1 MEEMDEKIGYLRKE
15 MSEKGL
21 DKILMTSPSNLT
33 YITGM
38 NDLSGFL
45 FISEDSWEILV
56 TKFYRYAFKNVSRA
70 IVFSER
76 KEMMKE
82 VEKRLEEGFVCDR
95 ELGLDN
101 LEDTTDILEDMRKV
115 KQHFEIERIKESCRI
130 NDEVF
135 SKLLKKFKTGMTE
148 WELVKAIDSGF
159 RKRNCYNSFDTLV
172 HSNNLIPHREP
183 EERNITRGDLVI
195 ADMGCRFKNYCSDMT
210 RVLPNDIKGE
220 RRKLLEDLLEIQE
233 FALSLIR
240 PDLEVSELC
249 RAVLEKV
256 EDRGYSTENDFLH
269 SLGHGIGVEI
279 HEKPSISTDS
289 DHVLE
294 KGNVFTIEPGLYVE
308 NVGGARIE
316 DIILVDSE
324 GYKVLSKSKKRF

>member
-1 MEEMDEKIGYLRKE
+1 METIDKKICFVRKK
-15 MSEKGL
+15 MHEKGVERL
-21 DKILMTSPSNLT
+21 LVTSPSNLT

-38 NDLSGFL
+38 ADVSGFL
-45 FISEDSWEILV
+45 FITKESWEILV
-56 TKFYRYAFKNVSRA
+56 SKFYRYAFKNVSRA
-70 IVFSER
+70 VVFSER
-76 KEMMKE
+76 KEMIEE

-101 LEDTTDILEDMRKV
+101 LEDTTDILEDIRKV
-115 KQHFEIERIKESCRI
+115 KRGFEIERIKESCRI

-135 SKLLKKFKTGMTE
+135 SELLKKFKTGMTE
-148 WELVKAIDSGF
+148 WDLVKEIDSGF

-183 EERNITRGDLVI
+183 EEREIGIEDIVI
-195 ADMGCRFKNYCSDMT
+195 VDMGCRFRNYCSDMT
-210 RVLPNDIKGE
+210 RVIPNELKGK
-220 RRKLLEDLLEIQE
+220 RRKLLEDVLEIQE

-240 PDLEVSELC
+240 PGLEVSKLC
-249 RAVLEKV
+249 EAVLDKV
-256 EDRGYSTENDFLH
+256 DDMGYSTENDFLH
-269 SLGHGIGVEI
+269 SLGHGIGVDI
-279 HEKPSISTDS
+279 HEKPNISRDS

-294 KGNVFTIEPGLYVE
+294 KGNVFTVEPGLYVE
-308 NVGGARIE
+308 NIGGARIE